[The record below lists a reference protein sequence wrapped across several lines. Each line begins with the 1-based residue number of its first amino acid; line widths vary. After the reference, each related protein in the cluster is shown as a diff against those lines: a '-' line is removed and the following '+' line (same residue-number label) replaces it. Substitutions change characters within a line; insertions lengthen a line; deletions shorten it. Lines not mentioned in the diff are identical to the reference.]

1 MVGGQCGA
9 AHLFKAEVL
18 QKSRGQTSHPTSCSF
33 LGEEPPGG
41 ARQGSVC
48 RPGDPC
54 KELARSQSLGS
65 SSVWQ
70 ALVELWLPQGCV
82 WGEHVCPKFEFCE
95 LLGWGGGGLL
105 PLWLLLLPRAP
116 CPLSLPLFL
125 ALRLTGSPGRTLS
138 RLCSPRT
145 STLWYG
151 ITSGHL
157 LLKF

>member
-95 LLGWGGGGLL
+95 LLGWGGGGL
-105 PLWLLLLPRAP
+105 
-116 CPLSLPLFL
+116 
-125 ALRLTGSPGRTLS
+125 SPGKMCPSALGA
-138 RLCSPRT
+138 L
-145 STLWYG
+145 
-151 ITSGHL
+151 
-157 LLKF
+157 

>member
-18 QKSRGQTSHPTSCSF
+18 QKSQGQTSHPTSCSF

-54 KELARSQSLGS
+54 KDLARSQSLGS

-70 ALVELWLPQGCV
+70 ALVELWLPQGCA
-82 WGEHVCPKFEFCE
+82 WAEHVCPKVEFCG
-95 LLGWGGGGLL
+95 LLGRGGSGL
-105 PLWLLLLPRAP
+105 
-116 CPLSLPLFL
+116 
-125 ALRLTGSPGRTLS
+125 SPGKICPSAPGAL
-138 RLCSPRT
+138 
-145 STLWYG
+145 
-151 ITSGHL
+151 
-157 LLKF
+157 